1 MAIKTREEIMT
12 VLNAKFS
19 DDSSDETIAL
29 LEDVSDTITDLSNK
43 ANGDDVDWKKKYEE
57 NDAEWRSKYKARFN
71 EGVKTPPQTPPEP
84 DEPKHLNYDDLF
96 KEGE

>member
-1 MAIKTREEIMT
+1 MAIKTREEIMAI
-12 VLNAKFS
+12 LNAKFS

-43 ANGDDVDWKKKYEE
+43 ANGDGVDWKKKYEE
-57 NDAEWRSKYKARFN
+57 NDADWRSKYKARFN
-71 EGVKTPPQTPPEP
+71 EGVETPPQSTP
-84 DEPKHLNYDDLF
+84 DQDGPKHLNYDDLF